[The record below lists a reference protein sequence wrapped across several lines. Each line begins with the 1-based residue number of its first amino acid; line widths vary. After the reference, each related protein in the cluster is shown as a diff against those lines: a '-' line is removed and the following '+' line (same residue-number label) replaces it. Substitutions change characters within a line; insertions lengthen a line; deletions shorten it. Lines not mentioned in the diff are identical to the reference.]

1 MLADICRRF
10 NGNGNADQASKIMIH
25 LGYSSYQLNPKRF
38 RQKIENL
45 KKIESRKEWVRWEL
59 FRLYLH
65 I

>member
-45 KKIESRKEWVRWEL
+45 KKIESRKE
-59 FRLYLH
+59 
-65 I
+65 